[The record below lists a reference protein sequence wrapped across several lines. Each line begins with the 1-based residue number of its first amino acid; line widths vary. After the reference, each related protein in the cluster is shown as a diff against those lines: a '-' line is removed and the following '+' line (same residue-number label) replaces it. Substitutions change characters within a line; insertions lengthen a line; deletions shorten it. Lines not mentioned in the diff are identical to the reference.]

1 MNFRNKFNPYSDLE
15 DIFIDIRRHQQE
27 VDFILFPTFSL
38 IALWRKHILYSD
50 LSQSNLVANYA
61 G

>member
-38 IALWRKHILYSD
+38 IAL
-50 LSQSNLVANYA
+50 
-61 G
+61 